1 MLRRKHVLVLGAGAS
16 VDYDFPTGLQLC
28 ERVNTLLM
36 PTNGHLKRFLVSAG
50 VSAETAEAFRKSL
63 FYSAMNSVDRFLE
76 HRSNMNSVGKAAIAY
91 CLAQCEQGNRLFRHN
106 DNWLRD
112 LYSRINF
119 SKEGLKDYKLAI
131 ITFNYD
137 RCVEFFLHTAL
148 RHTHDCSD
156 EEATD
161 LLSYIPII
169 HLHGQ
174 LGYLPWQGKPKEDTR
189 DFTKDI
195 NHDVIKASV
204 RNIKIIHEGTEDRDE
219 DFKRAKQLLKEAERV
234 LFLGFGYHPV
244 NLDRLGIKEVGSK
257 KIFGSCVSLGNQEK
271 SRIADYF
278 RGPNDQ
284 QINLADGNCQH
295 FIREYMT

>member
-1 MLRRKHVLVLGAGAS
+1 MLRRKHVLVLGAWAS

-28 ERVNTLLM
+28 ERVNTSLM
-36 PTNGHLKRFLVSAG
+36 PNNAHLKRFLEAAG
-50 VSAETAEAFRKSL
+50 VSAATAEAFRKSL

-76 HRSNMNSVGKAAIAY
+76 HRPDMNTVGKAAIAY
-91 CLAQCEQGNRLFRHN
+91 CLAQCETGDRLFRHK

-112 LYSRINF
+112 LYSRIDA
-119 SKEGLKDYKLAI
+119 SKEGLKDYKLSI

-148 RHTHDCSD
+148 RYTHDCSD
-156 EEATD
+156 EHATD
-161 LLSYIPII
+161 LLAYIPII

-174 LGYLPWQGKPKEDTR
+174 LGYLPWQGKPNEDTR
-189 DFTKDI
+189 RFSQEV
-195 NHDVIKASV
+195 NHHAIEASV
-204 RNIKIIHEGTEDRDE
+204 RNIKIIHEGTEDRDV
-219 DFKRAKQLLKEAERV
+219 DFKRAKKLLQDSERI

-244 NLDRLGIKEVGSK
+244 NLDRLGIKELGSK

-278 RGPNDQ
+278 RGCPSSNALRQ
-284 QINLADGNCQH
+284 MAV
-295 FIREYMT
+295 